1 MAASRQIIRIKMIAY
16 TKQFRKRMKDSGNA
30 ISDFSKKTKLLSVG
44 LAAGSVAFAGA
55 AGAVALLGAAFV
67 EAAKAIPQLRAFFDM
82 ARDAGVGAE
91 KFQIWALAAHR
102 AGVDTKRFG
111 VILRFTDARIRQFRD
126 GQGELTSALKRANVE
141 TQKYFENLK
150 KSDTNGEFLDGVETF
165 FANTTSA
172 TEKSTVAVGLWTENA
187 GAMENVVKKLAK
199 ARKYL
204 IDNGLLLTEEEDKRI
219 KYAADALEDL
229 RRTTD
234 HIRNQG
240 VAANVD
246 SYLAAAQSL
255 EELRRVWMR
264 LLVTVSEVAVK
275 VADSFGITSVGE
287 MTSAVRRLS
296 NAQDNNLLGWTHT
309 KEQVEEY
316 KQSLDKLYHFEVK
329 GTASK
334 IKAERLLEAAIADRK
349 ALLDGELLSSEK
361 VELSA
366 IKKYDRIIERLRTQ
380 LELARKKKE
389 LEKDPGGQP
398 GANSEYYDQLIAN
411 TFNLLAVR
419 DKARAAL
426 KELGKQRD
434 EGKIS
439 LEFYIAAKKE
449 LQGVLGKQGHYYDKL
464 LSDAKEEIKQ
474 TKIAENAL
482 FKLKAGFETLGI
494 EEEEY
499 LIIMAKVKKALGLD
513 VEAKGATTALG
524 EVEARIKEHREKLEH
539 EAALIV
545 AAKQL
550 IADPNSSAE
559 DIAAAQEL
567 FLQKDSGG
575 GGGESKFVWELNANE
590 STQLFLKDF
599 QSFSG
604 QLSEA
609 MLDAETDWDKFW
621 LNMIKRMTQRNLARY
636 INDAFQG
643 MINVLKKKNAE
654 VVSETK
660 DITKNI
666 QDATG
671 GEDGFGWGALIGGV
685 ATLGAAY
692 IMSRNMSNANAAATG
707 SGSGGEVEVVVNIN
721 NSTQSNVQYD
731 GRSITESGG
740 IKRTVID
747 IIVEDYSQGGT
758 LREVLG

>member
-1 MAASRQIIRIKMIAY
+1 MKSHRDLMRQIY
-16 TKQFRKRMKDSGNA
+16 RM
-30 ISDFSKKTKLLSVG
+30 
-44 LAAGSVAFAGA
+44 
-55 AGAVALLGAAFV
+55 
-67 EAAKAIPQLRAFFDM
+67 FDPK
-82 ARDAGVGAE
+82 V
-91 KFQIWALAAHR
+91 F
-102 AGVDTKRFG
+102 
-111 VILRFTDARIRQFRD
+111 VILYREI
-126 GQGELTSALKRANVE
+126 
-141 TQKYFENLK
+141 
-150 KSDTNGEFLDGVETF
+150 
-165 FANTTSA
+165 
-172 TEKSTVAVGLWTENA
+172 TVTIN
-187 GAMENVVKKLAK
+187 
-199 ARKYL
+199 
-204 IDNGLLLTEEEDKRI
+204 
-219 KYAADALEDL
+219 
-229 RRTTD
+229 
-234 HIRNQG
+234 
-240 VAANVD
+240 
-246 SYLAAAQSL
+246 
-255 EELRRVWMR
+255 R
-264 LLVTVSEVAVK
+264 L
-275 VADSFGITSVGE
+275 F
-287 MTSAVRRLS
+287 
-296 NAQDNNLLGWTHT
+296 H
-309 KEQVEEY
+309 
-316 KQSLDKLYHFEVK
+316 H
-329 GTASK
+329 AS
-334 IKAERLLEAAIADRK
+334 
-349 ALLDGELLSSEK
+349 G
-361 VELSA
+361 
-366 IKKYDRIIERLRTQ
+366 
-380 LELARKKKE
+380 
-389 LEKDPGGQP
+389 
-398 GANSEYYDQLIAN
+398 
-411 TFNLLAVR
+411 
-419 DKARAAL
+419 
-426 KELGKQRD
+426 
-434 EGKIS
+434 
-439 LEFYIAAKKE
+439 
-449 LQGVLGKQGHYYDKL
+449 
-464 LSDAKEEIKQ
+464 AKEEIKQ

-513 VEAKGATTALG
+513 VEAKGATTAMDQV
-524 EVEARIKEHREKLEH
+524 VEKIKEHREKLEH

-643 MINVLKKKNAE
+643 MINTLQKKNAE

-660 DITKNI
+660 DMTKNI

-671 GEDGFGWGALIGGV
+671 GGDGFGWGALIGGI